1 MYAVLTN
8 GAAWLVVIGLVI
20 VAFML
25 ASAGLGALIGNAL
38 ALFKRKGRT

>member
-1 MYAVLTN
+1 MYAVLMN
-8 GAAWLVVIGLVI
+8 GAAWVVVIGLAV

-25 ASAGLGALIGNAL
+25 VSAGLGALIGNAL